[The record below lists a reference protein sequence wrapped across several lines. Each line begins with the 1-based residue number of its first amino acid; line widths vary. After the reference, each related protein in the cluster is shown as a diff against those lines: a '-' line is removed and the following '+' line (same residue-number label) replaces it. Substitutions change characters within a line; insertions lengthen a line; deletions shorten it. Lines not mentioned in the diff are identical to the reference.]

1 MPKIVTTINE
11 KVIAGDD
18 TEVALQVQQAIAA
31 GIDPGIILNDGLIS
45 AMNEVGKRFERG
57 EYFVTEMLMAA
68 RAMKAGLEPLQ
79 PLLIKTDIKPLG
91 KVVIG
96 TVKGDLH
103 DIGKNLVAVMM
114 EGVGLE
120 IVDLGVDVSADRFV
134 DAARA
139 GADIV
144 AISALLTTT
153 MQQMK
158 TVIAALN
165 EAGLRNRI
173 KIMVGG
179 APVTE
184 DFAHEI
190 GADGYGKDAGSAAR
204 LAKELIGA
212 VQHSHSGFY

>member
-1 MPKIVTTINE
+1 MT
-11 KVIAGDD
+11 
-18 TEVALQVQQAIAA
+18 
-31 GIDPGIILNDGLIS
+31 
-45 AMNEVGKRFERG
+45 EVGKRFERG

-68 RAMKAGLEPLQ
+68 RAIKAGLELLQ

-103 DIGKNLVAVMM
+103 DIGKNLVAVML

-184 DFAHEI
+184 AFAHEI
-190 GADGYGKDAGSAAR
+190 GADGYGRDAGSAAR

-212 VQHSHSGFY
+212 V